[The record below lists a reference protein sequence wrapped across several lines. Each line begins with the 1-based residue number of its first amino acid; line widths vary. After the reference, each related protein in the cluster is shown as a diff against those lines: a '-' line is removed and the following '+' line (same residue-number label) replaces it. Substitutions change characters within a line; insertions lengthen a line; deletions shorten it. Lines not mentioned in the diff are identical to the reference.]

1 MLSSLLTAIT
11 LNIDKINKEDE
22 MEKVIAWL
30 LLAAALLSI
39 FLVVT
44 PNSLYVG

>member
-1 MLSSLLTAIT
+1 
-11 LNIDKINKEDE
+11 

-30 LLAAALLSI
+30 LLAAALLSA
-39 FLVVT
+39 FLVIT